1 MARRKTPREE
11 QKEKEQELT
20 AKYGVKQ
27 NVPNVKI
34 MMGRNEEKAK
44 ALTGDRNFGS
54 TVKDAF
60 VKGVTAQANNQT
72 ILAENTGNYIKS
84 VAGNYGQANAAYGDA
99 YTRQA
104 ENVGKTANQTVKHW
118 ANTNAANSTAHLQ
131 MGKQLN
137 DHKNKVEQK

>member
-1 MARRKTPREE
+1 MMARRKTPREE
-11 QKEKEQELT
+11 QKEREQELI
-20 AKYGVKQ
+20 AKYGVKKT
-27 NVPNVKI
+27 NPIVTVL
-34 MMGRNEEKAK
+34 MGKNEEKMK
-44 ALTGDRNFGS
+44 ELTGDKNFGS

-60 VKGVTAQANNQT
+60 VEGVTAQANNQT

-99 YTRQA
+99 YARQA

-118 ANTNAANSTAHLQ
+118 AKTNAANSTAHLQ

-137 DHKNKVEQK
+137 DHKIR